1 MESFRRLKRYL
12 RQLGVV
18 RLSSDRNDQKHG
30 IAMNCLFF
38 TVLTQHVF
46 ATSAY
51 FLVTAHT
58 FREYAESFYYV
69 TYTLQVFAWYTMHFL
84 NRHKY
89 AEFFAELE
97 GIVAL
102 SKPTPTK

>member
-18 RLSSDRNDQKHG
+18 RLSSDRSEQNHG

-38 TVLTQHVF
+38 AVLTQHALATMSYFVF
-46 ATSAY
+46 
-51 FLVTAHT
+51 TAQT

-69 TYTLQVFAWYTMHFL
+69 TYTLQVYTTMHFL
-84 NRHKY
+84 NRNKY
-89 AEFFAELE
+89 AQFFAELDA
-97 GIVAL
+97 IVTL
-102 SKPTPTK
+102 SKPIPTE